1 MKFNPIPT
9 KAGKRLGALSLAVA
23 VGAGVPLATAP
34 IDFLS
39 APAAAAEA
47 KQPRPDSGQGKLSI
61 DGETAV
67 EAGGK
72 ITLKGTGFAA
82 NDELSVKID
91 DGAYKQDG
99 DDVIYAVDSDDKGEF
114 TKELA
119 LPSDLE
125 AGDHW
130 FRVLSPNSSQH
141 VTFSVKEADAPA
153 AEPTIDVPTTVAEGG
168 KLKVTGKSWLNEKP
182 NANGQMAP
190 TIAFKLDGGQV
201 WRTGDIDV
209 DGEKIEVY
217 KDADGNVLDAPEDGT
232 AGPGD
237 LKRGSVWAAI
247 KADEKTGDWSIEIPM
262 PTADNSTSEDQ
273 QEDAEE
279 APVSDKWKEGSKHT
293 LQVLSGSIVEGDV
306 SKPSRHTFNVT
317 KAEDPS
323 EETPVA
329 EDVTDEVKK
338 AQTAVA
344 DVPGTTAKD
353 SKIAGKETSFAQGL
367 YQTAFSKK
375 NNAVY
380 ATTAVGRPPVK
391 ESKLVKLDA
400 DSLKVQKAVNAPIDA
415 KATDKE
421 GNPQEGARYAMYGV
435 DVDEANN
442 TVWVTNT
449 RQNTVAVYDA
459 DTLELVKQF
468 PKDSAAH
475 GRDVQVDEKAGKAYV
490 TIGTDGIAV
499 FDTKTLKQ
507 LDTIKVEDNFYTMSI
522 AFDAASQTAYIP
534 SMNSAR
540 VAKLNTANGKLD
552 YMDIPATVESAS
564 GIAFDPQSKTLA
576 IASQASA
583 DTSVVFMNAENGE
596 LIKSVKLTAQD
607 ADGKD
612 VAAGSL
618 NAAFDT
624 TKKLFYVSNRAAGTV
639 TVYDNQGNDVQ
650 TLDALKNANH
660 VMADGAGHV
669 FGVSKGGNRDGE
681 SKDLLQRFEAAPID
695 YDNLTAEDA
704 TDEVKQSPVVDV
716 PGTTDE
722 SSKIIGKETAVSR
735 GFYQTAFSKKN
746 NAIYATTAV
755 GRPPVK
761 ESKLIKLDADSLQV
775 QKAVNAPADPSERG
789 DRAGARFAVYGVDVD
804 ETNNT
809 VWVTNTRQNS
819 VAVYDA
825 DSLKLIK
832 QFESGSAAHGRDV
845 QVDEKAGKAYVTIG
859 TDGIAVFDTKT
870 LKQLDTIKVEDN
882 FYTMSIAFDQASQTA
897 YIPSMNSARYAVL
910 DTATG
915 KVAYKDIPAKV
926 ETASGIAFDPKSKT
940 LAIASQASADTSV
953 VFVDAESG
961 KLIKSVK
968 LTAKD
973 ADGNEVAAGSLNA
986 AFDAK
991 SGWFYVSNRTA
1002 GTVTVYDVKGNEVQT
1017 LDALKNANH
1026 VMSDGEGHIFGV
1038 SKGGPR
1044 EGTPAPGAQAEGDEP
1059 DARDLLQRFEAKADD
1074 SQPDPD
1080 PSDEPTDEPT
1090 DGSGDDNDSG
1100 DNGGSDD
1107 ANGSG
1112 DNGGS
1117 DDANGSGDNGGSDD
1131 ANGSGDNGGSDNEAG
1146 DDNDGKLPVTGAQI
1160 GAAIAAGAALLIV
1173 GGAAVTISRRRH
1185 KEI

>member
-39 APAAAAEA
+39 APAAAADIPTNEVG
-47 KQPRPDSGQGKLSI
+47 SGK
-61 DGETAV
+61 V
-67 EAGGK
+67 EVTTTGDIHAGDK
-72 ITLKGTGFAA
+72 VTVKGTGFKPGTTDDGKAQA
-82 NDELSVKID
+82 LGVKID
-91 DGAYKQDG
+91 DGKTL
-99 DDVIYAVDSDDKGEF
+99 DDVAEVDLKTGEF
-114 TKELA
+114 TIDIT
-119 LPSDLE
+119 LPKDIE
-125 AGDHW
+125 GGDHW
-130 FRVLSPNSSQH
+130 FRLLGGSYNGGATVSKVAPFKVAEEN
-141 VTFSVKEADAPA
+141 AAPA
-153 AEPTIDVPTTVAEGG
+153 EAKIEVPETAEE
-168 KLKVTGKSWLNEKP
+168 GKSITVKGTGWVNTAGDDG
-182 NANGQMAP
+182 NS
-190 TIAFKLDGGQV
+190 IAIKLDGGKA
-201 WRTGDIDV
+201 WRTADIEL
-209 DGEKIEVY
+209 DGKTY
-217 KDADGNVLDAPEDGT
+217 TPKKKDSG
-232 AGPGD
+232 GPGD
-237 LKRGSVWAAI
+237 LTRPSVWAVT
-247 KADEKTGDWSIEIPM
+247 KADKDGNWSLTFDLPNGKNDQKGLDWKASDENPTHEIR
-262 PTADNSTSEDQ
+262 
-273 QEDAEE
+273 
-279 APVSDKWKEGSKHT
+279 
-293 LQVLSGSIVEGDV
+293 VLSGNIVPGD
-306 SKPSRHTFNVT
+306 SSHTVNAST
-317 KAEDPS
+317 KVVEASSGDDDM
-323 EETPVA
+323 TA

-367 YQTAFSKK
+367 YQTAFSKQ

-475 GRDVQVDEKAGKAYV
+475 GRDVQVDEKAGRAYV

-499 FDTKTLKQ
+499 FDTKTMKQ

-552 YMDIPATVESAS
+552 YMDIPTKVESAS

-596 LIKSVKLTAQD
+596 LIKSVKLTAKD

-1044 EGTPAPGAQAEGDEP
+1044 GGTPAPEAQAEGDEP
-1059 DARDLLQRFEAKADD
+1059 DARDLLQRFEAKADAV
-1074 SQPDPD
+1074 QPDPD

-1117 DDANGSGDNGGSDD
+1117 GSEGSDD